1 MSINVASPSTLSTAV
16 LARSTWLTE
25 AVLLVAGVGLIALSA
40 QISFHIPGTPVPIS
54 GQTFAALLVGS
65 AYGATRG
72 FATFALYLVV
82 GIFGL
87 PVFASGSSGWSEVSG
102 ATGGY
107 LVGMLLAAAFVGL
120 LAERKWDR
128 RLSSSITSML
138 TGSVV
143 IYVCGLVWLY
153 HELPNA
159 TFASTLSAG
168 LYPFVVGD
176 MLKLYLAGA
185 ALPGAW
191 ALVRKLKGEP
201 EPRPP
206 GAPAA

>member
-16 LARSTWLTE
+16 LSRSTWLTE
-25 AVLLVAGVGLIALSA
+25 AILLVAGVGLIALSA

-65 AYGATRG
+65 AYGAKRG
-72 FATFALYLVV
+72 FATFALYLLVGVV
-82 GIFGL
+82 GL

-107 LVGMLLAAAFVGL
+107 LVGMLLAAALVGL

-128 RLSSSITSML
+128 NLSSSITSML

-143 IYVCGLVWLY
+143 IYVCGLAWLY

-191 ALVRKLKGEP
+191 ALVRKVKGEK
-201 EPRPP
+201 
-206 GAPAA
+206 

>member
-16 LARSTWLTE
+16 LSRSTWLTE
-25 AVLLVAGVGLIALSA
+25 AILLVAGVGLIALSA

-65 AYGATRG
+65 AYGAKRG
-72 FATFALYLVV
+72 FATFALYLLVGVV
-82 GIFGL
+82 GL

-107 LVGMLLAAAFVGL
+107 LVGTLLAAALVGL

-128 RLSSSITSML
+128 NLSSSITSML

-143 IYVCGLVWLY
+143 IYVCGLAWLY

-191 ALVRKLKGEP
+191 ALVRKVKGE
-201 EPRPP
+201 E
-206 GAPAA
+206 

>member
-1 MSINVASPSTLSTAV
+1 MSTNVAPRSTLSTAV

-25 AVLLVAGVGLIALSA
+25 AILLASGVLLIALSA
-40 QISFHIPGTPVPIS
+40 QITFHLPGTPVPIS
-54 GQTFAALLVGS
+54 GQTFAVLLVGS

-72 FATFALYLVV
+72 VATTALYLLV
-82 GIFGL
+82 GIVGL

-107 LVGMLLAAAFVGL
+107 LVGMLLAAGFVGA
-120 LAERKWDR
+120 LAERRWDR
-128 RLSSSITSML
+128 RISSAITSML

-143 IYVCGLVWLY
+143 IYACGLAWLY

-159 TFASTLSAG
+159 TFSSTLSAG

-176 MLKLYLAGA
+176 LLKLYLAGA
-185 ALPGAW
+185 LLPGAW
-191 ALVRKLKGEP
+191 ALMRQLRGET
-201 EPRPP
+201 
-206 GAPAA
+206 

>member
-16 LARSTWLTE
+16 LSRSTWLTE
-25 AVLLVAGVGLIALSA
+25 AILLVAGVGLIALSA

-65 AYGATRG
+65 AYGAKRG
-72 FATFALYLVV
+72 FATFALYLLVGVV
-82 GIFGL
+82 GL

-107 LVGMLLAAAFVGL
+107 LVGMLLAAALVGL

-128 RLSSSITSML
+128 NLSSSITSML

-143 IYVCGLVWLY
+143 IYVCGLAWLY

-191 ALVRKLKGEP
+191 ALVRKVKGE
-201 EPRPP
+201 R
-206 GAPAA
+206 

>member
-16 LARSTWLTE
+16 LSRSTWLTE
-25 AVLLVAGVGLIALSA
+25 AVLLAAGVGLIALSA
-40 QISFHIPGTPVPIS
+40 QVSFHLPGTPVPIS
-54 GQTFAALLVGS
+54 GQTFAVLLVGS
-65 AYGATRG
+65 AYGAARG
-72 FATFALYLVV
+72 LATTALYLLV
-82 GIFGL
+82 GIVGL

-107 LVGMLLAAAFVGL
+107 LVGMLLAAGLVGL
-120 LAERKWDR
+120 FAQRQWDR

-143 IYVCGLVWLY
+143 IYICGLAWLY

-191 ALVRKLKGEP
+191 ALVKKVKGES
-201 EPRPP
+201 
-206 GAPAA
+206 